1 MTYAAIA
8 DVALGDLI
16 DETTFNQLLANL
28 RALYNAPSG
37 AISLDLP
44 SDKTVSS
51 GGAFADID
59 SANLSITLTLD
70 AAADVLI
77 GFQGSFVR
85 TSSNTTTLYLN
96 AALDS
101 VALQPNDGLVALE
114 VGSQTN
120 PQTLGF
126 VYLATDVPAGAH
138 TFRVQWKVVGS
149 ATGIKLFAGAGTSN
163 ADLHPHFFAKV
174 V

>member
-1 MTYAAIA
+1 MTYADIA

-16 DETTFNQLLANL
+16 DETTFNQILANL

-37 AISLDLP
+37 AVSLDLP

-59 SANLSITLTLD
+59 SANLSITFTLD
-70 AAADVLI
+70 AVADVLI
-77 GFQGSFVR
+77 GFQGTFVR
-85 TSSNTTTLYLN
+85 TVSTGTTLYLN
-96 AALDS
+96 VAVDS
-101 VALQPNDGLVALE
+101 VAVQANDGLVAADLS
-114 VGSQTN
+114 SQSL
-120 PQTLGF
+120 PQSLGF
-126 VYLATDVPAGAH
+126 VYLATSLPAGSH

-149 ATGIKLFAGAGTSN
+149 STGARLYAGAGTSN